1 MLKFQTYKAIWET
14 KMPFT
19 KLYVTV
25 VSVLVEVGVASVMP
39 VLDQTYCKMNLLIHS
54 HECFM
59 FGLKTNTENRI

>member
-1 MLKFQTYKAIWET
+1 
-14 KMPFT
+14 MPFT